1 MDNLARMDSKSR
13 AFELPVE
20 SHPIAAPL
28 PCPRRMQPQTITVGT
43 PVTLLGTLLMALLT
57 VPRML
62 VLVPALNRR
71 RRA

>member
-1 MDNLARMDSKSR
+1 MDSQSR
-13 AFELPVE
+13 QFESPLE

-28 PCPRRMQPQTITVGT
+28 PCPRAMQPQTITVAT
-43 PVTLLGTLLMALLT
+43 PFSILGTLLMALLT

-62 VLVPALNRR
+62 VMVPVLNRR